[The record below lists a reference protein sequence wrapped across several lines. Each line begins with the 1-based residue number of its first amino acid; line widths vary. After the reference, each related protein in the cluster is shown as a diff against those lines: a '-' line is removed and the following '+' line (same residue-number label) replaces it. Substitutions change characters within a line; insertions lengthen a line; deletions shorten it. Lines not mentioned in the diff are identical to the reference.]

1 MGFKV
6 VYLERILIARLVW
19 FTVVL
24 ELYRKLTDRPSRL
37 FTTIVV
43 ILVHKTNLA
52 FQFTYY
58 LLLCYDIKLS

>member
-37 FTTIVV
+37 FTTTVV

-52 FQFTYY
+52 FQYH